1 MTDEEVAAIF
11 QRLPAL
17 VNGDIPLVRRGRHL
31 TTTFLIGAGAVP
43 VLAAVREGAI
53 TGVTVSPPPMR
64 SWRFAVRAGA
74 DAWRRFWQAVPEPG
88 YHDLLAMTRFGT
100 ARIEGDLQPL
110 MANLRYVKEVLEAPR
125 RAGLGGGDAG

>member
-1 MTDEEVAAIF
+1 MTDEEAAAVF

-31 TTTFLIGAGAVP
+31 TTTFLIGAGDLP
-43 VLAAVREGAI
+43 VLAAVREGLIADVI
-53 TGVTVSPPPMR
+53 VSPPPMR

-88 YHDLLAMTRFGT
+88 YHDLLAMTRFGA
-100 ARIEGDLQPL
+100 ARIEGDLHPL
-110 MANLRYVKEVLEAPR
+110 MANLRYVKDVLEAPR
-125 RAGLGGGDAG
+125 RAGLGGDDGR